1 MIKGWRLHV
10 SCNSSPAVSNVLTD
24 HLPPTGNG
32 TWQDATLVEQ
42 HVYRVFMA
50 CNMDVMRTVDELSV
64 LFEDD

>member
-1 MIKGWRLHV
+1 M
-10 SCNSSPAVSNVLTD
+10 LTD